1 MDGMQEPRGS
11 PELTEEILSH
21 DPVWIFSAET
31 TPDPSSQTPASL
43 LKTSQLGMDSVSPF
57 RNV

>member
-1 MDGMQEPRGS
+1 MQEPRGS

-31 TPDPSSQTPASL
+31 APDPSSQTPASL
-43 LKTSQLGMDSVSPF
+43 LEASQLGTDSVSLF
-57 RNV
+57 RNA